1 MEDRMDRIIEVKNLA
16 YTYNDG
22 TEALQDVNFAVKPNS
37 RVAVLGPNG
46 AGKSTLLFHLNAL
59 YLAQKGEVY
68 IKSRKI
74 GEKHKDWVRKL
85 VGLVMQDPDD
95 QVFSTTVYEDVA
107 FGLVNFGWQD
117 RDKID
122 KKVKQALKSVDILN
136 LQDKNPHHL
145 SYGQKKRAAIAG
157 ILAVKPEIVIFDEPL
172 SYLDPAG
179 QKTLRRILA
188 DLYGEGKTLLV
199 VTHDLDFAVEW
210 ADKIIIMK
218 KGEIFYSGDYEIF
231 ARPDMI
237 EEADLRLP
245 KIMEL
250 LQELEGVDLK
260 RLENP
265 PRDVREAAE
274 YLNNLPG

>member
-1 MEDRMDRIIEVKNLA
+1 MDRIIEVKNLA